1 MSKMK
6 ARRGGARG
14 FWGGGGASTRGAAW
28 AFARRRAA
36 VWKPRARH
44 GRVGRP
50 RASTSTPSPR
60 RGRGAKAW
68 EEDGGGGVLPV
79 NPPSP
84 AFRGV
89 RGPRRTRCR
98 AAGPLAP
105 SLGLHSRRKMT
116 SLNRP
121 APRSPHTPDAIG
133 SVFYAAMC
141 GFAGLRGVCLRGVF
155 VFDKTRGLLVIQYV
169 FWLPPCAA
177 LATRYTIQGLRSVI
191 QILLRSFVHQELPS
205 IRRA

>member
-1 MSKMK
+1 M
-6 ARRGGARG
+6 
-14 FWGGGGASTRGAAW
+14 GGASTRGAAW
-28 AFARRRAA
+28 AFARCRAA

-68 EEDGGGGVLPV
+68 EEDGGEGVLPV

-155 VFDKTRGLLVIQYV
+155 I
-169 FWLPPCAA
+169 
-177 LATRYTIQGLRSVI
+177 LATKPEPTVIEVRIGCLRAP
-191 QILLRSFVHQELPS
+191 RS
-205 IRRA
+205 IREATIEGLHRSPNTA